1 MLANIQLDYKDL
13 GRQIQL
19 RRKQLNLTQEQLAE
33 KIPCSLTHL
42 CRIERGNKPGLEVL
56 IRIATLLNIS
66 LDDLFCLFMPRD
78 TTLMEIQR
86 LLANRTPAEKRKAL
100 DILTALF
107 QDSRSTPPPSIV
119 RETDGSDDGY
129 GEDGPMPSPDDGADS
144 DEPESM
150 PTDHIRIKADGLGQ
164 DKFFDPMI

>member
-42 CRIERGNKPGLEVL
+42 CEVL

-66 LDDLFCLFMPRD
+66 LDDLFCLFTPRD

-107 QDSRSTPPPSIV
+107 QDSRSTPSPSIV
-119 RETDGSDDGY
+119 RETDERDDGY
-129 GEDGPMPSPDDGADS
+129 GEDGLPSPDDGADF
-144 DEPESM
+144 DAPESV
-150 PTDHIRIKADGLGQ
+150 PTDHIKIKADGPCQ

>member
-66 LDDLFCLFMPRD
+66 LDDLFCLFTPRD

-107 QDSRSTPPPSIV
+107 QDSRSTPSPSIV
-119 RETDGSDDGY
+119 RETDERDDGY
-129 GEDGPMPSPDDGADS
+129 GEDGFPSPDDGADFYA
-144 DEPESM
+144 PESVPM
-150 PTDHIRIKADGLGQ
+150 DHIKIKADGPCQ

>member
-66 LDDLFCLFMPRD
+66 LDDLFCLFTPRD

-86 LLANRTPAEKRKAL
+86 LLSNRTPAEKRKAL

-107 QDSRSTPPPSIV
+107 QDSRSAPPPSIV
-119 RETDGSDDGY
+119 RDADESGDGY
-129 GEDGPMPSPDDGADS
+129 GDGEALSPDDGADPNA
-144 DEPESM
+144 PESM
-150 PTDHIRIKADGLGQ
+150 PAEHIKIKADGLYQ
-164 DKFFDPMI
+164 DKFFDPMT